1 MVKLS
6 LSLGLIVL
14 QALLLQQFKACYPQ
28 NKKSS
33 SFLYS
38 FLAKAFISLSAAFK
52 PGFPLNPRL
61 SYMLSRS
68 LRRWVAHLCTGCGAA
83 FQHTSPDLEGYLP
96 EHKLN
101 NLLLRNEKVKQT
113 LADLRANEQIRK
125 SDFWKEERKSSPPKF
140 TEFNNIEDIEE
151 AIKTAV
157 PLHSI
162 SKKPTLKQVICLR
175 CFKLARANTLTP
187 TKTAV
192 VQQNS
197 KQVLTWLSEQIPRGS
212 VILHI
217 RDLLDFDGTDL
228 PQLYQIAAEKN
239 LKLILIANKVDV
251 LPASY
256 HYDRV
261 YQWVKSQAS
270 SPDHICVVSSVSG
283 QGMTKV
289 IGLLKHYKEELPKAS
304 TFVVGVANAGKSS
317 FINKIARMTWD
328 LPMTKFKELDLVD
341 ELTTSPIPGT
351 TLNLVPV
358 QLRRIAMTITDT
370 PGVPN
375 EGQVTAHL
383 QEAEFLKAL
392 VPHKKLNPQVITLN
406 TDISLFLGGLA
417 RLDLTAG
424 NPKLIT
430 LFMSNMVTFHR
441 TIRSK
446 ADSVFTKHS
455 GNLLLPAY
463 PKTMSLPK
471 VTTLQLN
478 CSDYKVAAR
487 DVCVHGLGWVSITGK
502 GECTLEVRTPEAV
515 GVTDR
520 APLMPYEAKFER
532 AISKTTKTANLE
544 RWTQWRNE
552 HSATNSE
559 DPSSEGGTQA

>member
-1 MVKLS
+1 
-6 LSLGLIVL
+6 
-14 QALLLQQFKACYPQ
+14 
-28 NKKSS
+28 
-33 SFLYS
+33 
-38 FLAKAFISLSAAFK
+38 
-52 PGFPLNPRL
+52 
-61 SYMLSRS
+61 
-68 LRRWVAHLCTGCGAA
+68 VAHLCSGCGAA

-96 EHKLN
+96 EHKFD

-125 SDFWKEERKSSPPKF
+125 SDFWVQERKPSPPKF

-157 PLHSI
+157 PLHSV
-162 SKKPTLKQVICLR
+162 SKKPTLKQVICMR

-187 TKTAV
+187 GKTKV
-192 VQQNS
+192 VHQDS
-197 KQVLTWLSEQIPRGS
+197 KQVLAWLAEQIPRGS

-217 RDLLDFDGTDL
+217 RDLMDFDGTDL
-228 PQLYQIAAEKN
+228 PQLYQIAAEKK

-261 YQWVKSQAS
+261 HQWVKSQTSA
-270 SPDHICVVSSVSG
+270 PDHICVVSSVSG

-289 IGLLKHYKEELPKAS
+289 IGLLKQYKEEFPKSS
-304 TFVVGVANAGKSS
+304 TYVVGVANAGKSS
-317 FINKIARMTWD
+317 FINKLARMTWD
-328 LPMTKFKELDLVD
+328 LPMTKFKDLDLVD

-358 QLRRIAMTITDT
+358 HLRRIAMTITDT

-375 EGQVTAHL
+375 AAQVTAHL
-383 QEAEFLKAL
+383 QETEFLKAL
-392 VPHKKLNPQVITLN
+392 VPHKKLNPQVVTLN

-417 RLDLTAG
+417 RLDLTSG

-446 ADSVFTKHS
+446 ADSVFAKHS

-463 PKTMSLPK
+463 PKSVGSLQK
-471 VTTLQLN
+471 VTTVKLSCQ
-478 CSDYKVAAR
+478 DYKVAER
-487 DVCVHGLGWVSITGK
+487 DVCVHGLGWVSVTGK

-515 GVTDR
+515 GVSQR

-552 HSATNSE
+552 HSVATSE
-559 DPSSEGGTQA
+559 DPSPAGNPQS